1 MSFVYLKID
10 IKISTNSQMM
20 PPCKVSVCILLGCS
34 PANPYAYECW
44 KVFSFS
50 RIQKN
55 LAHTPKY
62 RRISLKALKLSQE
75 IFASIKTPKLN
86 RWPFLL
92 HH

>member
-34 PANPYAYECW
+34 PANPYTYECW

-50 RIQKN
+50 QIQKN
-55 LAHTPKY
+55 LTQGTETLTGNICKHKNTTIEPVAFFP
-62 RRISLKALKLSQE
+62 SPLKWLVL
-75 IFASIKTPKLN
+75 
-86 RWPFLL
+86 
-92 HH
+92 

>member
-10 IKISTNSQMM
+10 IRIHTNSQMM

-34 PANPYAYECW
+34 PANPYTYECW
-44 KVFSFS
+44 KVFHS
-50 RIQKN
+50 
-55 LAHTPKY
+55 PKY
-62 RRISLKALKLSQE
+62 RRISPKALKLSQE
-75 IFASIKTPKLN
+75 TFASIKTPKLN